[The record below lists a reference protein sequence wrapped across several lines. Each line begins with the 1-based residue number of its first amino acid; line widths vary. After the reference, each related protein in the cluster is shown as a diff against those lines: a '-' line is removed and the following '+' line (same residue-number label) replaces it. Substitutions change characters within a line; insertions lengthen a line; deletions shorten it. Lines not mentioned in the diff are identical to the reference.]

1 MLTVMGR
8 QEKVGKAASASL
20 HGEVLFLYIVTL
32 TQRYMHEYVTTAA
45 CQQHRS
51 STFFKYTR
59 QLDAMYHTTS
69 KIHSLH
75 VKPDYKC
82 AQTMRHWNMGES
94 EANAIGELFVI
105 LQNIICLT
113 MSIQG

>member
-1 MLTVMGR
+1 
-8 QEKVGKAASASL
+8 
-20 HGEVLFLYIVTL
+20 
-32 TQRYMHEYVTTAA
+32 
-45 CQQHRS
+45 
-51 STFFKYTR
+51 
-59 QLDAMYHTTS
+59 MYHTTS

-75 VKPDYKC
+75 AKPDYKC